1 METDGEKKLA
11 GVTAEGDHTRSPTA
25 YGRGAPT
32 GYAARETFSTSV
44 ALKCPLRS
52 VLRQP

>member
-25 YGRGAPT
+25 
-32 GYAARETFSTSV
+32 
-44 ALKCPLRS
+44 
-52 VLRQP
+52 